1 MESQRS
7 APSIQHAFHL
17 AIAGGR
23 CGVWTVPNQVPWLAW
38 AWQAA
43 DEGGARSPDM
53 WSWQG
58 PAPACRL
65 TATAAALQS
74 GSSAS
79 LWSTPGRPPA
89 ALGENEAGGTG
100 SVRLLWPRL
109 HVPPCPATCSG
120 PRRSMGLGALDCEIG
135 GLKEPCGVVKGVG
148 EDHKSPSL
156 GSALEG
162 PGEDAAQTSLS
173 LFTA

>member
-1 MESQRS
+1 M
-7 APSIQHAFHL
+7 
-17 AIAGGR
+17 
-23 CGVWTVPNQVPWLAW
+23 VPNQVPRLAW

-43 DEGGARSPDM
+43 DQGGARSPDM

-58 PAPACRL
+58 PAPAHRL

-100 SVRLLWPRL
+100 SVRHLWPGL
-109 HVPPCPATCSG
+109 HGHPPCHLSWAQKEHGAGG
-120 PRRSMGLGALDCEIG
+120 PGLQNQRAEGTLWGRKGGGG
-135 GLKEPCGVVKGVG
+135 GLQKPESGNSHRGPWRGCSTHLLEPLHSIDSVPHHCPVHTAKATF
-148 EDHKSPSL
+148 PN
-156 GSALEG
+156 LE
-162 PGEDAAQTSLS
+162 L
-173 LFTA
+173 L